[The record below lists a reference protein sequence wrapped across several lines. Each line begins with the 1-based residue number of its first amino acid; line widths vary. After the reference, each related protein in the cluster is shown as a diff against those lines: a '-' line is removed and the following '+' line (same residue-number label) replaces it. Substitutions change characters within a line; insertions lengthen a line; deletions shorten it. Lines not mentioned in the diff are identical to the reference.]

1 MVQTVLGAVSAESL
15 GCTLMHEHLLMVE
28 RNLWHAFDDWLDREA
43 FLRSAIPQL
52 RAVRESGVRTIID
65 ATPINLGRDARLMA
79 ACARASGMQV
89 IASTGLYYFEEPW
102 LVWPDADYLAGL
114 FLREIREGMEG
125 TGIRP
130 GVIKCATDRSGVTP
144 GNREMLRAAAI
155 AQTESGLPVIT
166 HTCADQ
172 KNGLDQQRALLS
184 DGVPPERLV
193 IGHCGDTEDVD
204 YLEEL
209 MRSGTLIGMDR
220 FGAMPHLIST
230 QGRIDTLVRL
240 LERGWSRQM
249 VLSHDSHLYSNLW
262 QPWQEDR
269 YRPQGERS
277 LRMIPERIVPALR
290 ARGVPQEMIDDMLCH
305 NIRRLFGGE

>member
-1 MVQTVLGAVSAESL
+1 M
-15 GCTLMHEHLLMVE
+15 
-28 RNLWHAFDDWLDREA
+28 
-43 FLRSAIPQL
+43 
-52 RAVRESGVRTIID
+52 
-65 ATPINLGRDARLMA
+65 
-79 ACARASGMQV
+79 
-89 IASTGLYYFEEPW
+89 IASTGLYFFEEPW
-102 LVWPDADYLAGL
+102 LVRPDADYLAGL

-130 GVIKCATDRSGVTP
+130 GVIKCATDRFGVTP
-144 GNREMLRAAAI
+144 GNREMLRAAAL

-166 HTCADQ
+166 HSCADQ
-172 KNGLDQQRALLS
+172 KNGLAQQRALLS

-193 IGHCGDTEDVD
+193 IGHCGDTDDVD

-220 FGAMPHLIST
+220 FGAVPHLIST

-290 ARGVPQEMIDDMLCH
+290 TRGVPQEMIDDMLCH